1 MLLYTNR
8 TEFHSIIE
16 NKDYPQIPYC
26 LINFFLIYFYYVA
39 IIVVVASYTSAY
51 NPTRALHDHP
61 SKNIKI
67 GSLNKNLY
75 PELILLLE

>member
-16 NKDYPQIPYC
+16 NKDYPQIPYY

-39 IIVVVASYTSAY
+39 IIVVVV
-51 NPTRALHDHP
+51 PTTQLVLSMTIHLKILKLDH
-61 SKNIKI
+61 
-67 GSLNKNLY
+67 
-75 PELILLLE
+75 